1 MNSFFSIARKK
12 KNIQEKKRTG
22 FMEQQLYRSYSRF
35 LKEKY
40 HAKVYKLPVNLPGT
54 CPNREDGPGCTFC
67 SEKGT
72 GFEAMER
79 EVPVA
84 TQLIRTKDYIQKRYH
99 AEKFIAYFQNYTN
112 TYFPFE
118 TFCSYIRE
126 VEQVKDVVE
135 VSISTRPDCLGSR
148 YLAFLHEWMQKTGI
162 CITIELGLQT
172 ANYHTLLKVNRGHSL
187 AEYVDA
193 VQRIRQYPFDICTHV
208 ILNLPWD
215 DRTDVAETA
224 KLLSVLGS
232 NIVKIH
238 SLYLAKG
245 TVFAKQYERG
255 EFQICTLEEYMERLI
270 LFLRLLDPEIVV
282 ERFFSRIP
290 KEDAVFCNWGA
301 SWWKLKELVEKEM
314 RSRGVCQGDMYAYRD
329 GAKLGKCNKP

>member
-1 MNSFFSIARKK
+1 
-12 KNIQEKKRTG
+12 
-22 FMEQQLYRSYSRF
+22 MEQQLYRSYSRF

-232 NIVKIH
+232 NIVKIILCTLRRVRFLPSSMSGRVSDLH
-238 SLYLAKG
+238 IGRIYGASDFISTSSGSGDCGRA
-245 TVFAKQYERG
+245 FFQPDSERG
-255 EFQICTLEEYMERLI
+255 CR
-270 LFLRLLDPEIVV
+270 FL
-282 ERFFSRIP
+282 
-290 KEDAVFCNWGA
+290 
-301 SWWKLKELVEKEM
+301 
-314 RSRGVCQGDMYAYRD
+314 
-329 GAKLGKCNKP
+329 

>member
-1 MNSFFSIARKK
+1 
-12 KNIQEKKRTG
+12 
-22 FMEQQLYRSYSRF
+22 MEQQLYPVIQPF
-35 LKEKY
+35 LKKNIMQ
-40 HAKVYKLPVNLPGT
+40 KFISQSRNLPGT

-72 GFEAMER
+72 GFEAMEKCR
-79 EVPVA
+79 W
-84 TQLIRTKDYIQKRYH
+84 QRSLSYKRLYSE
-99 AEKFIAYFQNYTN
+99 AVSRRKFIAYFQNYTN

-224 KLLSVLGS
+224 KLLSVLEA
-232 NIVKIH
+232 I
-238 SLYLAKG
+238 SLRFIL
-245 TVFAKQYERG
+245 
-255 EFQICTLEEYMERLI
+255 CTLRRVR
-270 LFLRLLDPEIVV
+270 FLPSSMSGESFR
-282 ERFFSRIP
+282 S
-290 KEDAVFCNWGA
+290 AH
-301 SWWKLKELVEKEM
+301 WKNIWSV
-314 RSRGVCQGDMYAYRD
+314 
-329 GAKLGKCNKP
+329 

>member
-1 MNSFFSIARKK
+1 MQKFISFRSIFRVPV
-12 KNIQEKKRTG
+12 RTG
-22 FMEQQLYRSYSRF
+22 RTVQAVRSVQKR
-35 LKEKY
+35 
-40 HAKVYKLPVNLPGT
+40 
-54 CPNREDGPGCTFC
+54 GPGLRQWRGKCRWQRSLSVQKTIFR
-67 SEKGT
+67 SGI
-72 GFEAMER
+72 
-79 EVPVA
+79 
-84 TQLIRTKDYIQKRYH
+84 TQKNSLPIFRIIPIPTSHLRH
-99 AEKFIAYFQNYTN
+99 SAL
-112 TYFPFE
+112 
-118 TFCSYIRE
+118 IRE

-329 GAKLGKCNKP
+329 GAKLGKWNKP